1 VETLSTDLTNVNA
14 PYELSTEEIP
24 LLGQIYPHLGQET
37 PEDTFI
43 SYPNPITKIALDDV
57 ALYLHSSGWFT
68 FTLHLFS
75 KIDYLSCR
83 QHRLP

>member
-1 VETLSTDLTNVNA
+1 VETLSTDVTDG
-14 PYELSTEEIP
+14 ELFVEEIP

-37 PEDTFI
+37 TEDTFVP
-43 SYPNPITKIALDDV
+43 YPNPTIKIALDDV

-75 KIDYLSCR
+75 KIEYLSCR